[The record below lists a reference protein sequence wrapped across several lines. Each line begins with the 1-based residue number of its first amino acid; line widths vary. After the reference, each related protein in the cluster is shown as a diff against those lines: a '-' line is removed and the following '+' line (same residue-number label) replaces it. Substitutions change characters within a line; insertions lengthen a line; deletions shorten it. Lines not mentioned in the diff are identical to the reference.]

1 MKTKPNILY
10 SHCSIPLTGSYL
22 FPQLP
27 DWISGCTMSTDV
39 HFHWKEELIKII
51 LPEFH
56 WPPWPLSVYYSL
68 LPFSVSNAQQES
80 ILWEGLRGSPPWLHN
95 DITWGTLKTTNAW
108 ILPLEI
114 LFNWYG
120 VPPRH
125 FLKAVVLG
133 LFWSAI
139 LIFSVPRLVLA
150 QTPSLKSQ
158 TSCPLALCSPHL

>member
-1 MKTKPNILY
+1 
-10 SHCSIPLTGSYL
+10 
-22 FPQLP
+22 
-27 DWISGCTMSTDV
+27 MSTDV

-51 LPEFH
+51 LLEFH

-80 ILWEGLRGSPPWLHN
+80 ILWEGLRGSPPWLHT

-120 VPPRH
+120 VPRRH
-125 FLKAVVLG
+125 LNFFKAPQGSNSRHSDILPKHTDTHTHTHTHNSPGDSNIQPKLRATGIMVSTKNWKSK
-133 LFWSAI
+133 FSAV
-139 LIFSVPRLVLA
+139 F
-150 QTPSLKSQ
+150 
-158 TSCPLALCSPHL
+158 